1 MSTHDASAQY
11 IHQFIPG
18 VAGSP
23 TLLLLHGTGGDET
36 DLLGLGRALDGD
48 AALLSPRGTVLE
60 QGMPRFFRRLA
71 AGVFDRADLIRRT
84 HELADF
90 VADAAARYG
99 FDPRRVIAVGF
110 SNGANIAA
118 SMLLLRPETLAAA
131 ALFRPMVP
139 LTPET
144 PPDLAHLPVF
154 IGSGRQDPI
163 VPVDEAEQLAA
174 LLRHAGAAVTMHW
187 ETGGHGLTQGDLDA
201 ARKWMAETHLVI
213 SAAVAG

>member
-1 MSTHDASAQY
+1 MSAHNADAQF

-18 VAGSP
+18 VAEAP
-23 TLLLLHGTGGDET
+23 TLLLLHGTGGNET
-36 DLLGLGRALDGD
+36 DLLGLGRALDRD
-48 AALLSPRGTVLE
+48 AALLSPRGKVLE

-71 AGVFDRADLIRRT
+71 EGVFDRDDLIRRT

-99 FDPRRVIAVGF
+99 FDARRVIAVGF

-118 SMLLLRPETLAAA
+118 SMLLLHPETLMAAV
-131 ALFRPMVP
+131 LFRPMVP

-144 PPDLAHLPVF
+144 LPDLAHVPIF

-163 VPVDEAEQLAA
+163 VPVAEAERLAT
-174 LLRHAGAAVTMHW
+174 LLQHAGASVTSHW
-187 ETGGHGLTQGDLDA
+187 EANGHSLTQGDLDA
-201 ARKWMAETHLVI
+201 AREWMAKTRLATPTTVQ
-213 SAAVAG
+213 G